1 VNSAAVEKESGT
13 IDMDKLG
20 GLSERMPVTGATSL
34 VGFLSTAG
42 IPPLAGFWSK
52 LMIIIALWM
61 SGHVVYAVIAV
72 LASVLTLAYLLT
84 MQRKV
89 FFGKLAEAFKDIKEA
104 QFGFAATAVILALLT
119 IGVGIFF
126 PVVFNVYLGQFIK

>member
-42 IPPLAGFWSK
+42 MPPLAGFWSK

-61 SGHVVYAVIAV
+61 SGHVIYAVIAV

-89 FFGKLAEAFKDIKEA
+89 FFGKLAAALKDIKET